1 VLTSALGVPE
11 DMDIDFPR
19 EPLSLQKGDI
29 LMICTDGLWG
39 QMDSEEIE
47 QALAS
52 QSPKSACRAL
62 VQLAKD
68 RGGPDN
74 ITLQVLRIV

>member
-1 VLTSALGVPE
+1 
-11 DMDIDFPR
+11 MDIDFSP
-19 EPLSLQKGDI
+19 EPLALQKGDV

-39 QMDSEEIE
+39 QLDSADVE
-47 QALAS
+47 QTLAS
-52 QSPKSACRAL
+52 QSPKAACRAL

-74 ITLQVLRIV
+74 ITLQVLRIG

>member
-1 VLTSALGVPE
+1 
-11 DMDIDFPR
+11 
-19 EPLSLQKGDI
+19 

-39 QMDSEEIE
+39 QMDSRDIE
-47 QALAS
+47 QTLAS
-52 QSPKSACRAL
+52 ESAESACRVL

-74 ITLQVLRIV
+74 ITLQVLRIVNPS